1 MYTVVIYSHC
11 FTYSESAMSTPTFE
25 DLTKDIPPTLLDRE
39 CTKRFLADL
48 SKRLRNWRLL
58 SPYLDCFTDAE
69 EHSISESSRDY
80 DEQKQSLL
88 FRWKAMRSTS
98 ATYRAL
104 IKAISD
110 SSNVDLAEYACE
122 LLLKLHEQASDG
134 ACTMAPDIP
143 PAVLEYKEKLKSVYK
158 SHNPIVVS
166 DWPPPP
172 THEYI
177 KLVLIPKEPL
187 QRGDITESDMY
198 DSVCGNMD
206 TTEEV
211 ELKELLKPDASMR
224 QVILFEGSSGSG
236 KSTLLWH
243 ICQKW
248 QSGELFQQFTLVL
261 LVQLRD
267 KAVHEAKELAD
278 ILPHVPSRSRKSKR
292 FREGYVDGIE
302 ELRGEGV
309 LVMLDGWDEAPAK
322 FREKNSLLY
331 DLITAPEIFC
341 IEKSVI
347 VVSSR
352 PHACCDLR
360 EHSTSRI
367 ELRGFT
373 KESRDQYISTVL
385 QPEIAQAFIEEIE
398 SIERGGMVDLGHPL
412 NIVNL
417 THIYSASGLKLPFT
431 PCRITIKLLQC
442 YLLRHLW
449 KTQDGKSPKALN
461 SLDDLPHPT
470 SDSFRTL
477 CKIAYEGIVN
487 EKYSFT
493 RDDLKEITTPAST
506 DTPQTLGLLQA
517 IHSLVS
523 TGSLTEYHFLH
534 LSHQE
539 LCAAYHVSKLPD
551 PEKSHA
557 KALGEI
563 MKTFFKPAE
572 KREFFS
578 FETVSNYYA
587 ALTSLGNLTIAKE
600 LCSTYHRYD
609 SFDSDRDKHQA
620 EDDLVYYALEEVSHS
635 DSESALEKAEEEEEE
650 EEENFESD
658 YESSESAMVQDSVFG
673 KWDRRYFAVFQESS
687 GWRYPSFLEFLME
700 SQKPV
705 VVDEVVGKEMRMWVC
720 DDTDGVL
727 PAVVKIAS
735 SLESV
740 TCYGFSKG
748 MSSALCHK
756 QHLKRLEVYV
766 FSPVDEVSIMTDFQG
781 LLNVLRTCPTLK
793 DVKIKVRFS
802 ESVAAVAASQL
813 ANVLKQICLEA
824 CTINA
829 LDSIQDC
836 AFAALAPGLGRV
848 STAIVGCQQIGPESL
863 CRLADTFSH
872 SHSLRYLEL
881 HVHQYQVE
889 DREFFNSL
897 KNAASLRVLRISGTG
912 VDPPSLS
919 DTSVGKAL
927 LSGDLKELASILG
940 LTLPTVVG
948 KVLDIHIFENS
959 FIKVDFTKR
968 HFVTVGLV
976 DWDNKYHNYTRYFKP
991 KEVKHKVGSSEIET
1005 LSMTLKEVPV
1015 KELCLCTHKIG
1026 DKGAL
1031 YLGESLKVASWLE
1044 ELIVRDCGIGE
1055 EGIASLFN
1063 GLTEN
1068 TTLVTLDAS
1077 FNSFGDTGAIVV
1089 ARLINHTSIQVL
1101 DISSCSVGE
1110 KGIEAV
1116 ASALTA
1122 NTTLKKLNLYS
1133 PDVLSEHSVIE
1144 LANMLITNSTLKE
1157 LDVNCNFHSSSFKVS
1172 LTSTQTLMNR
1182 VSTTGFYCG
1191 IKMSSIIKS
1200 IKVCRTSCLGQALW
1214 SNNMKEAEDILQLH
1228 IPPTG
1233 EGRKWLHM
1241 SGNTWVIDYVSGCIK
1256 ERDTGLRRIHG
1267 IESCPESW
1275 AELTELNLKNQTLG
1289 SIGACVLAEFLNQT
1303 QLQRLDISCCGIE
1316 EEGIVALASALSTN
1330 KTIKHLAV
1338 GGNQISMSGQ
1348 KAFIE
1353 SFTKNASLYS
1363 LDIQSG
1369 TDGQSRDMASFT
1381 GNEDNFICKIE
1392 QVSCIAKIIIDASI
1406 PLGERLEAEH
1416 LKETDRWDNTIECQ
1430 LRPTL
1435 VTKIYRKTNP
1445 DKVLYKL

>member
-1 MYTVVIYSHC
+1 
-11 FTYSESAMSTPTFE
+11 MSTPTFE
-25 DLTKDIPPTLLDRE
+25 DLTKDIPPRLLDRE
-39 CTKRFLADL
+39 CTKRFLADV
-48 SKRLRNWRLL
+48 SKKLRNWRLL
-58 SPYLDCFTDAE
+58 SPYLNCITDAE

-110 SSNVDLAEYACE
+110 SSNVNLAEYACE

-143 PAVLEYKEKLKSVYK
+143 PAVFSYKEKLKSVYK

-177 KLVLIPKEPL
+177 KLVLVPKDPV
-187 QRGDITESDMY
+187 QRGDMTESDMY
-198 DSVCGNMD
+198 DSVCGNTD
-206 TTEEV
+206 NTEEV
-211 ELKELLKPDASMR
+211 ELEELLTLDVSKR

-278 ILPHVPSRSRKSKR
+278 ILPHIPSRSRKSAQ
-292 FREGYVDGIE
+292 FRQSYIDGIE
-302 ELRGEGV
+302 EIQGEGV
-309 LVMLDGWDEAPAK
+309 LTMLDGWDEAPAK

-331 DLITAPEIFC
+331 DLITAPEKFC

-360 EHSTSRI
+360 EHSTSRV

-385 QPEIAQAFIEEIE
+385 QPEIAQKFIEEIE
-398 SIERGGMVDLGHPL
+398 SIERGGMVDLSHPL

-417 THIYSASGLKLPFT
+417 THVYSASSLKLPFT
-431 PCRITIKLLQC
+431 PCRITITLLQC

-470 SDSFRTL
+470 SDSFRAL

-493 RDDLKEITTPAST
+493 SDDLEEITTLSRT

-517 IHSLVS
+517 VHSLVS
-523 TGSLTEYHFLH
+523 TGSSTEYHFLH

-551 PEKSHA
+551 AEKSHA

-572 KREFFS
+572 KREFLS

-587 ALTSLGNLTIAKE
+587 ALTSLGNLTIANE
-600 LCSTYHRYD
+600 LRSTYHWYD

-620 EDDLVYYALEEVSHS
+620 EEDLVYYYALEEVSHS
-635 DSESALEKAEEEEEE
+635 DSESALEKEEEEE

-673 KWDRRYFAVFQESS
+673 KWERRHFAVFQESS

-700 SQKPV
+700 SQNPA
-705 VVDEVVGKEMRMWVC
+705 VVDEVVGKEMMMWVC

-727 PAVVKIAS
+727 PAVVKMAS

-740 TCYGFSKG
+740 TCYGFSEG
-748 MSSALCHK
+748 MGSALCHK
-756 QHLKRLEVYV
+756 QHLKKLEVYV
-766 FSPVDEVSIMTDFQG
+766 FSPIDEVLIMTDFQG
-781 LLNVLRTCPTLK
+781 LLNVLRTCPSLK

-836 AFAALAPGLGRV
+836 AFAALAPGLGSV

-897 KNAASLRVLRISGTG
+897 KNAASLRVLGISGTG

-968 HFVTVGLV
+968 HFASVGLV
-976 DWDNKYHNYTRYFKP
+976 EWHNKYHNYTSDFKP
-991 KEVKHKVGSSEIET
+991 KAVKHKVGSSEIET
-1005 LSMTLKEVPV
+1005 LSKTLKEVPV

-1077 FNSFGDTGAIVV
+1077 FNSFGDSGAIKV
-1089 ARLINHTSIQVL
+1089 ARLINHTSVQVL
-1101 DISSCSVGE
+1101 DISSCNVGE

-1116 ASALTA
+1116 ATALTA

-1133 PDVLSEHSVIE
+1133 PDVLSEHSERE
-1144 LANMLITNSTLKE
+1144 LAKLLIKNSTLKM
-1157 LDVNCNFHSSSFKVS
+1157 LDVNQNPQWLPFPLDFNSHFSIFKVS
-1172 LTSTQTLMNR
+1172 LSLTQTLMTS
-1182 VSTTGFYCG
+1182 VSTTDFYCG
-1191 IKMSSIIKS
+1191 IKMSSIIAN
-1200 IKVCRTSCLGQALW
+1200 IEVCRTSPLGQALW

-1228 IPPTG
+1228 LPPTG
-1233 EGRKWLHM
+1233 EGRKELHM
-1241 SGNTWVIDYVSGCIK
+1241 SGNRWLIDYVRSRI
-1256 ERDTGLRRIHG
+1256 EESDTGLRRIRR

-1275 AELTELNLKNQTLG
+1275 AELTELNLENQRLG

-1303 QLQRLDISCCGIE
+1303 QLQRLDISCCGIG

-1338 GGNQISMSGQ
+1338 GANRISTSGQ
-1348 KAFIE
+1348 KALIE
-1353 SFTKNASLYS
+1353 SFTKNTSLNS

-1369 TDGQSRDMASFT
+1369 RDYTNGQSSDMASFT
-1381 GNEDNFICKIE
+1381 DNEDNFICKIE

-1406 PLGERLEAEH
+1406 PLGKHLEAEH
-1416 LKETDRWDNTIECQ
+1416 LKKTDRWGNTIECQ

-1435 VTKIYRKTNP
+1435 VTRKTNP
-1445 DKVLYKL
+1445 NKVLYQYEL

>member
-1 MYTVVIYSHC
+1 
-11 FTYSESAMSTPTFE
+11 MSTPTFE
-25 DLTKDIPPTLLDRE
+25 DLTKDIPPRLLDRE
-39 CTKRFLADL
+39 CTKRFLADV
-48 SKRLRNWRLL
+48 SKKLRNWTLL

-104 IKAISD
+104 IKAICESK
-110 SSNVDLAEYACE
+110 NVDLAEYACE
-122 LLLKLHEQASDG
+122 LLLKLHEPTSDG
-134 ACTMAPDIP
+134 ACTMAPDLP
-143 PAVLEYKEKLKSVYK
+143 PAVLDYKETLKSVYK
-158 SHNPIVVS
+158 NHNPIVVA

-172 THEYI
+172 TYEYI
-177 KLVLIPKEPL
+177 KLVLVHKEPV
-187 QRGDITESDMY
+187 QRGDVTESDIY
-198 DSVCGNMD
+198 DNICGNTD
-206 TTEEV
+206 NTEEV
-211 ELKELLKPDASMR
+211 ELEELLKLDVSKR

-278 ILPHVPSRSRKSKR
+278 ILPHIPSRSCKSAQ
-292 FREGYVDGIE
+292 FRHGYIDGIE
-302 ELRGEGV
+302 KIQGEGV

-322 FREKNSLLY
+322 LREKKSLLY
-331 DLITAPEIFC
+331 DLITAPEKFC

-360 EHSTSRI
+360 EHSTSRV

-373 KESRDQYISTVL
+373 KESRKKYISSVL
-385 QPEIAQAFIEEIE
+385 QPEIAQKLIE
-398 SIERGGMVDLGHPL
+398 SIEGCSMVDLSHPL

-417 THIYSASGLKLPFT
+417 THIYSASGYTLPST
-431 PCRITIKLLQC
+431 PCRITITLLQC

-449 KTQDGKSPKALN
+449 KTQEGKSPKALN

-470 SDSFRTL
+470 SDSFRAL

-493 RDDLKEITTPAST
+493 SDDLEEITTPYST

-517 IHSLVS
+517 VHSLVS
-523 TGSLTEYHFLH
+523 TGSSTEYHFLH

-563 MKTFFKPAE
+563 MRTFFKPAE
-572 KREFFS
+572 KRKFLS

-587 ALTSLGNLTIAKE
+587 ALTSLSNLIIAKE
-600 LCSTYHRYD
+600 LCSTYTWYD
-609 SFDSDRDKHQA
+609 SFDSNRGRHQA
-620 EDDLVYYALEEVSHS
+620 ELSALEEKKEEKEDFESA
-635 DSESALEKAEEEEEE
+635 SESVI
-650 EEENFESD
+650 N
-658 YESSESAMVQDSVFG
+658 SESAMAVDVNDSLLG
-673 KWDRRYFAVFQESS
+673 EWDRHYFAVFRGNL
-687 GWRYPSFLEFLME
+687 GWRYPSFVEFVME
-700 SQKPV
+700 SQNPSI
-705 VVDEVVGKEMRMWVC
+705 VDEMVGKEMRMWVC

-727 PAVVKIAS
+727 PAVVKMAS

-740 TCYGFSKG
+740 TCYGFSEG
-748 MSSALCHK
+748 MGTALCHK
-756 QHLKRLEVYV
+756 QHLKKLKVYV
-766 FSPVDEVSIMTDFQG
+766 FSPVDEVSIMTDFEG
-781 LLNVLRTCPTLK
+781 LLNVLRTCPSLK

-802 ESVAAVAASQL
+802 ESVATVAASQL
-813 ANVLKQICLEA
+813 ANVLKQICLKE

-836 AFAALAPGLGRV
+836 GFAALAPGLGNV
-848 STAIVGCQQIGPESL
+848 STAIVGCQQIGPQSL
-863 CRLADTFSH
+863 RRLADTFSL
-872 SHSLRYLEL
+872 SHSLTYLEL
-881 HVHQYQVE
+881 HVHRYQVE

-897 KNAASLRVLRISGTG
+897 KNAASLKLLAVFGMG

-919 DTSVGKAL
+919 DTSLGRAL

-940 LTLPTVVG
+940 LKLPTIVEG
-948 KVLDIHIFENS
+948 VLGIHIFENS
-959 FIKVDFTKR
+959 CVEVDFKNQ
-968 HFVTVGLV
+968 HFVSVGLV
-976 DWDNKYHNYTRYFKP
+976 KWGYKYRDYTSNSKP
-991 KEVKHKVGSSEIET
+991 KEVKHKVGSSEVKT

-1015 KELCLCTHKIG
+1015 KELCLGTHKVG

-1055 EGIASLFN
+1055 EGITSLFN
-1063 GLTEN
+1063 SLTEN

-1077 FNSFGDTGAIVV
+1077 FNSFGDRGAIEV
-1089 ARLINHTSIQVL
+1089 ARLINHTSLQVL
-1101 DISSCSVGE
+1101 DVSSCSVGE
-1110 KGIEAV
+1110 KGIVAV

-1133 PDVLSEHSVIE
+1133 PDVISEHSEIE
-1144 LANMLITNSTLKE
+1144 VAKLLIKTSTLKV
-1157 LDVNCNFHSSSFKVS
+1157 LYVNQNPRVLPMSLNYENHLLIFKVS
-1172 LTSTQTLMNR
+1172 QSLTQILLNS
-1182 VSTTGFYCG
+1182 VSTTDLYCG
-1191 IKMSSIIKS
+1191 IKMSSIIAN
-1200 IKVCRTSCLGQALW
+1200 IEVCRTSPLGQALW

-1233 EGRKWLHM
+1233 EGRKELHM
-1241 SGNTWVIDYVSGCIK
+1241 SGNTWVIDYVRGCI
-1256 ERDTGLRRIHG
+1256 EEIDSGLIKIRR
-1267 IESCPESW
+1267 IESCPDSW
-1275 AELTELNLKNQTLG
+1275 AELTELNLKYRTLG
-1289 SIGACVLAEFLNQT
+1289 SIGACVLAKFLNQT
-1303 QLQRLDISCCGIE
+1303 QLQSLNIACCGIG

-1330 KTIKHLAV
+1330 TTIKHLAV
-1338 GGNQISMSGQ
+1338 GANQISTSGQ
-1348 KAFIE
+1348 KALIE
-1353 SFTKNASLYS
+1353 SFTKNTSLFS
-1363 LDIQSG
+1363 LDIQS
-1369 TDGQSRDMASFT
+1369 DRDVFRSIASFS
-1381 GNEDNFICKIE
+1381 EDEDDFICKLE
-1392 QVSCIAKIIIDASI
+1392 QVSCITKLIIDASI
-1406 PLGERLEAEH
+1406 PLGKCLEAKYLE
-1416 LKETDRWDNTIECQ
+1416 ENDRSDHNWGNTIECQ
-1430 LRPTL
+1430 LKPTL
-1435 VTKIYRKTNP
+1435 VTKIYNFN
-1445 DKVLYKL
+1445 KVLYQHKL